1 MFLLEKIE
9 LFPFSPSEEEVV
21 RFILAKRE
29 EIKDIS
35 IQKIADACYTSKSTL
50 VRISKKL
57 GFEGWKEFKDAFLKE
72 IDYLNKQKSSI
83 DANIPFTATDTY
95 LQIANN
101 IAKLKKEAI
110 DDTSSLLEVR
120 DLNQAIRILQPAQT
134 IHIFAASNNL
144 LNAQEFAHNMSR
156 IQKDVRVHQLQG
168 EIHFNAYLAHE
179 NSCAIII
186 SYSGGTTPLIRV
198 SNILRSKNIPI
209 IAMTSLGD
217 NPISQLSNVT
227 LRLATKERLYSK
239 IGTYST
245 DTSITYLLDVLYSC
259 IFAQNY
265 QHNLTLRQ
273 VSSQFIES
281 ERFTDSSI
289 LQEPADKK
297 S

>member
-1 MFLLEKIE
+1 M
-9 LFPFSPSEEEVV
+9 V
-21 RFILAKRE
+21 
-29 EIKDIS
+29 
-35 IQKIADACYTSKSTL
+35 
-50 VRISKKL
+50 
-57 GFEGWKEFKDAFLKE
+57 
-72 IDYLNKQKSSI
+72 
-83 DANIPFTATDTY
+83 
-95 LQIANN
+95 
-101 IAKLKKEAI
+101 

-120 DLNQAIRILQPAQT
+120 DLNHAIRLLQPAQT

-168 EIHFNAYLAHE
+168 EIHFNAYLAQE

-186 SYSGGTTPLIRV
+186 SYSGGTKSLIRV
-198 SNILRSKNIPI
+198 ANILRSKKIPI
-209 IAMTSLGD
+209 IALTSLGD
-217 NPISQLSNVT
+217 NPISQLADVT

-259 IFAQNY
+259 IFAKDY
-265 QHNLTLRQ
+265 QDNLTLRQ

-289 LQEPADKK
+289 LQEETD
-297 S
+297 

>member
-1 MFLLEKIE
+1 
-9 LFPFSPSEEEVV
+9 
-21 RFILAKRE
+21 
-29 EIKDIS
+29 
-35 IQKIADACYTSKSTL
+35 
-50 VRISKKL
+50 
-57 GFEGWKEFKDAFLKE
+57 
-72 IDYLNKQKSSI
+72 
-83 DANIPFTATDTY
+83 
-95 LQIANN
+95 
-101 IAKLKKEAI
+101 
-110 DDTSSLLEVR
+110 
-120 DLNQAIRILQPAQT
+120 
-134 IHIFAASNNL
+134 
-144 LNAQEFAHNMSR
+144 MSR
-156 IQKDVRVHQLQG
+156 IQKDVRVHQLQS

-217 NPISQLSNVT
+217 NPISQLSDVT

-289 LQEPADKK
+289 LQEQADKK